1 MTVSP
6 LQTGMLLALLELRR
20 GSKAISVDLSPDEQT
35 VLNGL
40 EEGFDMIQSNGAVP
54 SLKSLLTGIS
64 CSETPC
70 LLRKSE
76 LLAMVFLIDSDDK
89 EHSTEENR
97 QDFFRMM
104 NSCYTCFQEFSD
116 IMRGYYQV
124 MDANAE

>member
-1 MTVSP
+1 MSVSP
-6 LQTGMLLALLELRR
+6 LQTGMLLALLELRK
-20 GSKAISVDLSPDEQT
+20 GGKAISVDLSPEEQT

-40 EEGFDMIQSNGAVP
+40 EEGFDALQANGTAHN
-54 SLKSLLTGIS
+54 LRSLLTGIS
-64 CSETPC
+64 CNETPC